1 MKLLLY
7 GNRPLAAMLALD
19 AKNHPEVEVV
29 AFVVDAKYVDPS
41 GFFMG
46 LPQVA
51 FETVETRYS
60 PQEYWMFALDGT
72 LPKTTVLADKAKAKG
87 YRLASYVSPKAVI
100 SQDIVIGENSVIYE
114 LAYVGYGVKLGHSV
128 LIRQHVYLGHESTI
142 GNNVTLNPSSR
153 CGGYC
158 VVKDNAFI
166 GIGSTVID
174 HRTIGESAV
183 VGAGSVVIKD
193 VDDNTVVV
201 GNPAKPKERD

>member
-19 AKNHPEVEVV
+19 AKNHPDVEVV

-51 FETVETRYS
+51 FETVETCYS
-60 PQEYWMFALDGT
+60 PTDYWMIALDGS
-72 LPKTTVLADKAKAKG
+72 LPKTTGLAERAKAKG
-87 YRLASYVSPKAVI
+87 YRLASYISPKAVV
-100 SQDIVIGENSVIYE
+100 SQEIEIGENSVIYE

-128 LIRQHVYLGHESTI
+128 LIRQHVYVGHEGTI
-142 GNNVTLNPSSR
+142 GDNVTINPSAR

-158 VVKDNAFI
+158 VLKDHAFI
-166 GIGSTVID
+166 GIGATVID
-174 HRTIGESAV
+174 HRIIGSKSI